1 MHMAIRV
8 AVIGATGVVGQQFLV
23 ALDTHPWFTVCALAA
38 SPRSAGKRYAD
49 AIRDPETGASHWLCE
64 ESLPAAY
71 ADMEVQD
78 AARFDPASVDLV
90 FTGVEEGDVARHLE
104 PRLAQHVPV
113 VSTASAFRMEPDV
126 PLLIPGI
133 NAAHLPLIDQQRKRR
148 GWRGYV
154 APIPNCTTTG
164 LAITLKPVLDAFGLQ
179 SVLMVSMQ
187 SLSGA
192 GRRPGVLA
200 LDILDNVIP
209 YIPKEEEKVRR
220 EVGKILGTL
229 ADGTVTPA
237 KMQLGATCTR
247 VNVRD
252 GHTEAVFASTQA
264 AASAEQV
271 RCAMAGF
278 AGDLAGLAL
287 PSAPIAPIVLRDDP
301 FRPQPRLDRDTDR
314 GMATVVGRVESH
326 DALPNGLKWV
336 LVSHNTRMGAARGA
350 VLTGELLAKRG
361 YI

>member
-1 MHMAIRV
+1 
-8 AVIGATGVVGQQFLV
+8 
-23 ALDTHPWFTVCALAA
+23 
-38 SPRSAGKRYAD
+38 
-49 AIRDPETGASHWLCE
+49 
-64 ESLPAAY
+64 
-71 ADMEVQD
+71 
-78 AARFDPASVDLV
+78 
-90 FTGVEEGDVARHLE
+90 
-104 PRLAQHVPV
+104 
-113 VSTASAFRMEPDV
+113 MEPDV